1 MRADQSQVRRS
12 RARRWLALAAAV
24 TAVAM
29 LAACG
34 TSAPDRPRAVRAKP
48 PAPSPGEACMKDLAD
63 RGIIFRPLPQP
74 ASIGG
79 CTLPDGVSL
88 EGMSAALNKP
98 VTISCPTARMVGQ
111 WVDQVVQ
118 PAARR
123 HLRSRVTTVHQAGGF
138 VCRNTRNGRLSEHA
152 RGRAIDIWGFEL
164 ADGSKA
170 LVRDHWRGAGARSRF
185 LQDVAQNSCGVFH
198 VVLGPGADADH
209 HDHLHLDLGEWKLCQ
224 P

>member
-1 MRADQSQVRRS
+1 MRGDRS
-12 RARRWLALAAAV
+12 GGRPWLALVAAF
-24 TAVAM
+24 TA
-29 LAACG
+29 LALLAGCG
-34 TSAPDRPRAVRAKP
+34 TSTPERPRAVRAKP
-48 PAPSPGEACMKDLAD
+48 PPASSGEACLKDLTA
-63 RGIIFRPLPQP
+63 RGVIFRPLPQP

-79 CTLPDGVSL
+79 CALADGVSL

-98 VTISCPTARMVGQ
+98 VAISCPTARV
-111 WVDQVVQ
+111 VDQWMEAVVQ
-118 PAARR
+118 PAAQR
-123 HLRSRVTTVHQAGGF
+123 HLRSRVATVHQAGGF
-138 VCRNTRNGRLSEHA
+138 VCRNTRGGRLSEHA

-185 LQDVAQNSCGVFH
+185 LQDVAQRSCAVFH
-198 VVLGPGADADH
+198 VVLGPGSDADH